1 MLLLSILV
9 ALLSGFGL
17 VVGLNNAQP
26 NLDIWDID
34 ASCIPHQS
42 TLRKAYND
50 VTVMAAKALRDVQF
64 VQQPRPSHLQDRIEW
79 DRIARAFENMFGF
92 KPGEEGTGPEDIY
105 FKKVL
110 DPIYSWWLLELGY
123 TNRDLLPTV
132 TPGASA
138 SAVLMFSPVLES
150 KKTSSHF
157 VTFSLIEYPKQN
169 RQ

>member
-1 MLLLSILV
+1 MHLYNRVFRLANTIFIAPAMLLLSILV

-26 NLDIWDID
+26 NLDIWDIV

-50 VTVMAAKALRDVQF
+50 VAVMAAKALRDVQF

-79 DRIARAFENMFGF
+79 ERIARAFENMFGF

-110 DPIYSWWLLELGY
+110 GKSYTYKTISPPLFSSCLNLEVNY
-123 TNRDLLPTV
+123 TRHVP
-132 TPGASA
+132 
-138 SAVLMFSPVLES
+138 E
-150 KKTSSHF
+150 
-157 VTFSLIEYPKQN
+157 
-169 RQ
+169 